1 MTETGRVREINGKT
15 VIIKPDLGGI
25 CFGCIKEECGACG
38 GINAVGIYAGCII
51 AENQL
56 SLTLKTGQTV
66 EVSAP
71 GASIFRQAMAALIPP
86 ALGFTA
92 GFFLT
97 RLILP
102 KAGEGACAA
111 AGVIFLFAVAFI
123 VYTVRKRKPPDKV
136 YTITK
141 ILKES

>member
-1 MTETGRVREINGKT
+1 MTETGKISEINGKI

-38 GINAVGIYAGCII
+38 GSNTGGINAGSII
-51 AENQL
+51 AENLL
-56 SLTLKTGQTV
+56 SLSLKTGQTV

-71 GASIFRQAMAALIPP
+71 RASIFRQALAALIPP

-97 RLILP
+97 RFFLP
-102 KAGEGACAA
+102 NASEGACAA
-111 AGVIFLFAVAFI
+111 AGVIFLFVAAFI
-123 VYTVRKRKPPDKV
+123 VYMVKKRKPLDKV